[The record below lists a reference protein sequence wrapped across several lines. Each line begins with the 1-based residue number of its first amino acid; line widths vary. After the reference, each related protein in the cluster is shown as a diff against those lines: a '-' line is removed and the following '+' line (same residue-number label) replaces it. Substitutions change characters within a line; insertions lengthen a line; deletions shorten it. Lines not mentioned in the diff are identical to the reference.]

1 MPVEKNAELC
11 NFIRIEQRKKGTRM
25 GRVYQ
30 CLCVWGG
37 GVEMRESSGGE
48 PVYCSGT
55 SRRCMGTKRQ
65 GGYRVG

>member
-1 MPVEKNAELC
+1 MLSSAISYALSKEKEGREWGE
-11 NFIRIEQRKKGTRM
+11 FIS
-25 GRVYQ
+25 V
-30 CLCVWGG
+30 CACGG
-37 GVEMRESSGGE
+37 GGGEMRESSGGE

>member
-1 MPVEKNAELC
+1 MLSSAISYALSKEKEGREWGE
-11 NFIRIEQRKKGTRM
+11 FIS
-25 GRVYQ
+25 V
-30 CLCVWGG
+30 CACVWGG